1 MLVLIVAILAILPA
15 VAVLY
20 PFLSRSTAAR
30 YAAEDETSAAADL
43 SRRWDSAIAGLRNTE
58 LEHAIGNLDDEA
70 YALLREQYL
79 TEAALVM
86 RAMDL
91 EEQQEQALRD
101 EMDNQ
106 ASEVRSQVLGEGAET
121 G

>member
-1 MLVLIVAILAILPA
+1 MLVLIVTLLAIIPA
-15 VAVLY
+15 VAILY
-20 PFLSRSTAAR
+20 PFLAKGAAAR
-30 YAAEDETSAAADL
+30 YASEDETSTAAEL
-43 SRRWDSAIAGLRNTE
+43 SRRWDSAIAGVRNTE
-58 LEHAIGNLDDEA
+58 LEHAIGNLDEDS

-86 RAMDL
+86 KAMDL

-106 ASEVRSQVLGEGAET
+106 AREVRSQVLGEGAET